1 MIYNINIK
9 LTTAFIGSRKPS
21 DENLRLIARVNE
33 KNPKLFTK
41 RFRELCYKY
50 ATEELAMWDYNYD
63 SIKPNG
69 MLVVDPE
76 TDKTTIQVRKFKVPG
91 SEEQQTESFEA
102 YPIGT
107 KMSFSVY
114 IPKEANITENQ
125 LKMIITYIGQ
135 YDGISQFGINWGY
148 GKFELES
155 ITPVL
160 NDVETLNPS
169 ESTRIIIDEID
180 GGNAMPAQTNK

>member
-1 MIYNINIK
+1 MIYNITIK
-9 LTTAFIGSRKPS
+9 LTTAFIGSRKPNN
-21 DENLRLIARVNE
+21 ENLRLIARVNE

-69 MLVVDPE
+69 MLVVDPS

-107 KMSFSVY
+107 RMTFSVY
-114 IPKEANITENQ
+114 IPKEANIAEAH
-125 LKMIITYIGQ
+125 LKNILTYIGQ

-155 ITPVL
+155 IEQVVNEVEPVI
-160 NDVETLNPS
+160 NTDT
-169 ESTRIIIDEID
+169 TRMIIDEID
-180 GGNAMPAQTNK
+180 DDNSMSAKTI